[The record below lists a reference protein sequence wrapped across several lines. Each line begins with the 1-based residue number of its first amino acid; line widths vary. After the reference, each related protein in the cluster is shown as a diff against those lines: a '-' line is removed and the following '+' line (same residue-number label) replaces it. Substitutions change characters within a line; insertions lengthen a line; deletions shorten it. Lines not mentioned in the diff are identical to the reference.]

1 MSTWTR
7 RFVVAFL
14 LVAGIGPAL
23 GDAVA
28 GSEVRFD
35 TTRVTVITACGRHGF
50 TVELA
55 ETWPQRVQGLQGRRE
70 LAPDHGMLFDFGQAM
85 AVTMWMKNTL
95 VPLDMLFI
103 DTGGRIVNIASDTQ
117 PLSLEMI
124 SSGGPVRAVLELN
137 AGTAGRIGARSG
149 DRVLHGIFGS
159 DKANS
164 AGPGQR

>member
-1 MSTWTR
+1 MSTWTS

-23 GDAVA
+23 NDAVA
-28 GSEVRFD
+28 GSEVSFG

-50 TVELA
+50 AVELA
-55 ETWPQRVQGLQGRRE
+55 ETWPQRVQGLQGRRQ
-70 LAPDHGMLFDFGQAM
+70 LAPDRGMLFDFGQAM

-95 VPLDMLFI
+95 IPLDMLFI
-103 DTGGRIVNIASDTQ
+103 DTGGHIVTIARDTR

-137 AGTAGRIGARSG
+137 AGTARRIGARSG
-149 DRVLHGIFGS
+149 DRVLHGIFG
-159 DKANS
+159 AE
-164 AGPGQR
+164 